1 MKALSVKQ
9 PWAWAIIHAG
19 KDVENRT
26 WTTNYRGPLLIH
38 ASKTFDKGGYLWFLE
53 HALCNEKIKLTI
65 DDIPEPEAF
74 QMGGIIGKVNLKK
87 MVRSKDYSPWMFG
100 PRGWVLEK
108 PEPMKFI
115 PHRGQQGLFNVPDH
129 IPEPGKKVN
138 PDWCM
143 NRFECN
149 INDKS
154 ITSCL
159 GCGLHFRNIQI

>member
-9 PWAWAIIHAG
+9 PWAWAIFHG

-38 ASKTFDKGGYLWFLE
+38 ASKAFDEAGYDWLLE
-53 HALCNEKIKLTI
+53 NVLCNTHINLTI
-65 DDIPEPEAF
+65 EDLPAKKDF
-74 QMGGIIGKVNLKK
+74 QMGGIVGKVELVK

-100 PRGWVLEK
+100 PWGWVLEK

-115 PHRGQQGLFNVPDH
+115 PYRGQQGLFNVPDH
-129 IPEPGKKVN
+129 IADPGKPN

-143 NRFECN
+143 NQFECN

-154 ITSCL
+154 VTSCL
-159 GCGLHFRNIQI
+159 GCGSHFRNIQI